1 MQGRGNFFVL
11 KSFYCVFHPA
21 KVWPSSHPKA

>member
-21 KVWPSSHPKA
+21 KVWPSHPKA